1 MRLCCSRLG
10 KDEEFWKESY
20 QRYGDLVTL
29 NKNHYMETKELKDNI
44 NKALDNFPDDVL
56 EEVLEYLKSLTN
68 KSRSDIVLSHNLG
81 KILEED
87 KNLLMGLNLN
97 TDNYDIVAKLPD
109 SKTLKKSIQIKS
121 ISRLT
126 PKIVILRDYQ
136 LILKFFFLK
145 GLYFS

>member
-126 PKIVILRDYQ
+126 PKIVILRDY
-136 LILKFFFLK
+136 
-145 GLYFS
+145 